1 MKKINSPIL
10 GSLTVNNKKS
20 NQRISNLL
28 LKAFFALLFV
38 IGVSLNVNAQAT
50 YVAYTAAGN
59 DTWTCPPGVTS
70 IVVKTWGAGGG
81 GGGAFRTG
89 TATAATGA
97 NSSGGGGGAYA
108 QSTLTVVP
116 GTVYKLT
123 VGAGGAGGANTGANG
138 AVGTNTFFGNSG
150 AGNQAGATVV
160 AAGGSGGIGRNS
172 AGQSNGSTGGS
183 IASSIGTIRFAG
195 GNSSAASYE
204 SFASGGG
211 SSAGSNTVAGG
222 MTGTGIVGNNSL
234 TPPAGGIAPLGG
246 FAGGAGTNL
255 TVGGTGTAGTAG
267 GGGGGGSRRGTNSTN
282 RVGGAGGRG
291 RVEICFTLVPPAND
305 ACANATNLPC
315 GTANLAGTTVNS
327 VSETAPNSCVNGYG
341 VWYSFVGDGQNTT
354 ISAYSAMDIGLYL
367 GSGSCASRTNI
378 QCVDDFS
385 SSSTETSAA
394 FTAVSGVTYYVYIAN
409 YNSTT
414 TGTFTISRT
423 CVAAPTPPSN
433 DACANATN
441 LPCGTTNLAG
451 TTVNSVSETAP
462 NSCVNG
468 YGVWYSFVGDGQST
482 TISAYSTMDIGLY
495 VGSGSCASR
504 TNMQCV
510 DNFSTSST
518 ETSAAFTAVSG
529 VTYYVY
535 IANYNS
541 TTTGTFTISR
551 TCVAAPTPPSN
562 DACANATNLPCA
574 TTNLAGTTVNSVSE
588 TAPNSCVGN
597 YGVWYKFVGD
607 GQMTA
612 ISVSSSVDLGL
623 YIGSGNCA
631 SLSGLQCVDDYYTT
645 ETSTTFTSV
654 IGTTYY
660 IYVAYF
666 DIGATTGA
674 FTITRTC
681 FTPPAN
687 DNCVN
692 AQIVTIQCPVAVS
705 PASGTTLNATED
717 AIADPTCDPGTINDV
732 WYTFNSGVNTSV
744 NLTVTL
750 GTATG
755 LGGQLFTSCGALA
768 TGITISGIA
777 SNCDYNLSSP
787 STNLITGLVANTT
800 YRLRLFTNV
809 TYDASGSF
817 SFTLSSTEAAPTAT
831 ITAAGSTNICSSQT
845 VTLNSNTG
853 AGYSYQWRLNGSA
866 ISGANTSSYI
876 ASLAGTYT
884 VQVTNASGCLSA
896 TSTGNS
902 VIVNPILTASV
913 SISASGTTI
922 CTGTP
927 VTFTATPTNG
937 GAAPVYQWQLNG
949 SNVGTNSTSYTNAT
963 LANGA
968 VVTCVLTSNATPCLT
983 GSPATSNDVS
993 ITVNTPASSFPVAN
1007 QAYHVWNGKSST
1019 DWSNEQNWYEYNG
1032 SSFAIAS
1039 AAPSDI
1045 NAVIIPATGT
1055 CVLNQPTASVNGS
1068 SCSSLLILPNAEL
1081 IVNLTSQAQS
1091 FNTYDDVTVQSTG
1104 KLTILNG
1111 SKISIETG
1119 NLSFLGNAVFT
1130 HGNGILEFRTI
1141 ANHANQHTI
1150 LAESASNNIFYA
1162 LDFYGDNNLTSYPF
1176 LLGSNIS
1183 ALHRVR
1189 VNSSKLDLNGKALD
1203 LGSSATLEEGNG
1215 QSGTM
1220 HIFDTPGTGY
1230 VRSVG
1235 VIGSTILGAGNT
1247 IPVEPGNLGLE
1258 FTPSANRPLG
1268 TTEIL
1273 RYHKNSVVNTVSGDM
1288 SIKRMYHVIPQFN
1301 GFSDYSDGLNLKL
1314 VMEYHSE
1321 NLLANVP
1328 ENTLVMYRS
1337 DDGIS
1342 NFENT
1347 GGVVEISSKKLTTT
1361 NFPKFS
1367 WITIAPSGSITSLP
1381 IELISFQANCTSEKA
1396 IAISWSTASEHN
1408 ASHYIVEKSRNGEIW
1423 TELSVVS
1430 AAGNSTSVI
1439 EYETMDF
1446 SAAEGINYYRLT
1458 QFDNDGEKETFNI
1471 ATTNCDDKITNHLKT
1486 YPNPSENGFY
1496 IDFYSLETPKE
1507 GKITITDSRGTE
1519 LYSQD
1524 VAIEKGNN
1532 IFHIADLNAAPGMY
1546 YVKVSNGT
1554 KTYTI
1559 KQSLR

>member
-28 LKAFFALLFV
+28 LKTFFALLFV

-70 IVVKTWGAGGG
+70 IIVKTWGAGGG

-138 AVGTNTFFGNSG
+138 AVGTNTFFGNSV

-315 GTANLAGTTVNS
+315 ATSNLAGTTVNS

-462 NSCVNG
+462 NSCV
-468 YGVWYSFVGDGQST
+468 
-482 TISAYSTMDIGLY
+482 
-495 VGSGSCASR
+495 
-504 TNMQCV
+504 
-510 DNFSTSST
+510 
-518 ETSAAFTAVSG
+518 
-529 VTYYVY
+529 
-535 IANYNS
+535 
-541 TTTGTFTISR
+541 
-551 TCVAAPTPPSN
+551 
-562 DACANATNLPCA
+562 
-574 TTNLAGTTVNSVSE
+574 
-588 TAPNSCVGN
+588 GN

-612 ISVSSSVDLGL
+612 ISVSSSMDLGL
-623 YIGSGNCA
+623 YIGSGNCGT
-631 SLSGLQCVDDYYTT
+631 LSGLQCVDDYYTT
-645 ETSTTFTSV
+645 ETSATFTSI

-660 IYVAYF
+660 IYLAYF

-681 FTPPAN
+681 FTPLAN
-687 DNCVN
+687 DNCAN
-692 AQIVTIQCPVAVS
+692 AQVVTIQCPAAVS
-705 PASGTTLNATED
+705 PVSGTTINATED

-817 SFTLSSTEAAPTAT
+817 SFTLSSAEAAPTAT
-831 ITAAGSTNICSSQT
+831 ITAAGSTNLCSSQT
-845 VTLNSNTG
+845 VTLNSNTD

-866 ISGANTSSYI
+866 ISGANTSSYS

-896 TSTGNS
+896 TSNGTS

-913 SISASGTTI
+913 SISASATI
-922 CTGTP
+922 ICIGTP

-949 SNVGTNSTSYTNAT
+949 SNVGTNSTTYTNAT

-983 GSPATSNDVS
+983 GSPATSNAVS
-993 ITVNTPASSFPVAN
+993 ITVNTPTSSFPVAN

-1032 SSFAIAS
+1032 SSLAIAS
-1039 AAPSDI
+1039 TAPSNNND
-1045 NAVIIPATGT
+1045 VIIPATGT
-1055 CVLNQPTASVNGS
+1055 CVLNQPTVSVNGAT
-1068 SCSSLLILPNAEL
+1068 CSSLLILPNAEL

-1150 LAESASNNIFYA
+1150 LAESASNNIFYD

-1220 HIFDTPGTGY
+1220 HVFDTPGTGY

-1235 VIGSTILGAGNT
+1235 VIGSTILGAGNS

-1408 ASHYIVEKSRNGEIW
+1408 ASHYVVEKSRNGEIW